1 MIKMLWSAIARNPIT
16 ACLILFLLHQIVS
29 SARIWLRCHDLKT
42 QLRTL
47 DALRNNSR
55 EEDRK

>member
-1 MIKMLWSAIARNPIT
+1 MTKMLWSAIARNPIT

-29 SARIWLRCHDLKT
+29 SARIWLRCRDLET

-47 DALRNNSR
+47 DALKTSDF
-55 EEDRK
+55 EEDS